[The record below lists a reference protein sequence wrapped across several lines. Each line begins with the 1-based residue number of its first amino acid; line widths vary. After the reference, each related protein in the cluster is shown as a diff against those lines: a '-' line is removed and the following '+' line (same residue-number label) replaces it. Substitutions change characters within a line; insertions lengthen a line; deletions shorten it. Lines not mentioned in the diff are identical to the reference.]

1 MIDGWESLGKNK
13 KAPQVCNS
21 SPPQPP
27 APPNPPHGLIC
38 RKVHFV
44 LVNTEKKRRRKK
56 TFSQNSKYIF
66 TQKTTS
72 IGL

>member
-13 KAPQVCNS
+13 KHPKYVLLA
-21 SPPQPP
+21 SPPLPSW
-27 APPNPPHGLIC
+27 IC

-44 LVNTEKKRRRKK
+44 LVNTEPKKKKKKGKK
-56 TFSQNSKYIF
+56 TFSQIQNIF